1 MEIYIN
7 DTFEIQNE
15 NHRLIVDKYI
25 PLDMNLL
32 SNKNNYD
39 QCQIR
44 TLFPN
49 EPENNLTVNKC
60 NEWVFSR
67 EYFDHTIVTDV
78 RIFLRIS
85 LKNKLKILFNI
96 RKFYFKWKLVC
107 SQKPKKAVFSTLFF
121 IGTYSV
127 LLIGIL
133 SDRY

>member
-15 NHRLIVDKYI
+15 NHQLIVDKYI

-32 SNKNNYD
+32 SNMNYD

-49 EPENNLTVNKC
+49 EPENNLTITKC

-78 RIFLRIS
+78 S
-85 LKNKLKILFNI
+85 
-96 RKFYFKWKLVC
+96 YF
-107 SQKPKKAVFSTLFF
+107 S
-121 IGTYSV
+121 
-127 LLIGIL
+127 
-133 SDRY
+133 